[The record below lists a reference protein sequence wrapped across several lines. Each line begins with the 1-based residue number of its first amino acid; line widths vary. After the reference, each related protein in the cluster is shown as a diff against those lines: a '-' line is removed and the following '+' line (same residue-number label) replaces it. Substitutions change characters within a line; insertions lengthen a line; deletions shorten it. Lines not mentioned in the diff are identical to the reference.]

1 MNYEEHIG
9 ENIKSVRLAQGLSQ
23 QAVSDLCGFSN
34 TILSQYENGKKIPNL
49 VTTAKIAKA
58 LNVSIDRLYY
68 GDENN
73 AFITMQSDDGRKIV
87 NSIYL
92 LWSKG
97 VINYNENYN
106 SSYEAMMLSSYGI
119 DEQINKNGLYLE
131 IKKHQEPI
139 KKLIKQLNEFKERKD
154 TYQTPD
160 RFLEMILDSF
170 AAEINKEIQNY
181 KNMSKIDGFLYGR

>member
-23 QAVSDLCGFSN
+23 QAVADLCGFSN

-97 VINYNENYN
+97 VIKYNENRNY
-106 SSYEAMMLSSYGI
+106 SIEAMMLSSYEI
-119 DEQINKNGLYLE
+119 DNQFCKNASYLE

-139 KKLIKQLNEFKERKD
+139 KRLINQLNEFKERED

-160 RFLEMILDSF
+160 RFLEMILDSV
-170 AAEINKEIQNY
+170 ASEINKEIQNY
-181 KNMSKIDGFLYGR
+181 KNMSKKD

>member
-23 QAVSDLCGFSN
+23 QAVADLCGFSN

-97 VINYNENYN
+97 VIKYNENRNY
-106 SSYEAMMLSSYGI
+106 SIEAMMLSSYEI
-119 DEQINKNGLYLE
+119 DDQFCKNGLYLE

-139 KKLIKQLNEFKERKD
+139 KRLINQLNEFKERED

-160 RFLEMILDSF
+160 RFLEMILDSV
-170 AAEINKEIQNY
+170 ASEINKEIQNY
-181 KNMSKIDGFLYGR
+181 KNMSKKDKFLYGR